1 MVFLDDFLRT
11 CKRGNSTKNIM
22 LLVDFKVKDKDNHK
36 QIKIPMISGHYI
48 IDNVWFSQ
56 VCKTVG
62 ELKNETPI
70 TNDDFIDEME
80 KECLEYP
87 NNWGDLYNAP
97 MEDLGNC
104 ELRFNYDIGK
114 GFDEDIFEIQKIT
127 EDEENIYIH
136 LIEK

>member
-1 MVFLDDFLRT
+1 MVFLDDFLKT
-11 CKRGNSTKNIM
+11 CKRGNNTKNIM

-48 IDNVWFSQ
+48 VDNVWFSQ

-62 ELKNETPI
+62 ELKNITP
-70 TNDDFIDEME
+70 
-80 KECLEYP
+80 
-87 NNWGDLYNAP
+87 P

-104 ELRFNYDIGK
+104 ELRFNYDIEK